1 MLGLEFRIILFVVRS
16 QIDKLAELGGV
27 FPFGNLRSKETM
39 VFVLIFIGIYRP
51 SLYLH
56 EFIVGYGL
64 RIPIYVLCI
73 CMYVLK

>member
-27 FPFGNLRSKETM
+27 FQFGNLRSKETM
-39 VFVLIFIGIYRP
+39 VFVLIFIGIYTYRP

-64 RIPIYVLCI
+64 RIPI
-73 CMYVLK
+73 